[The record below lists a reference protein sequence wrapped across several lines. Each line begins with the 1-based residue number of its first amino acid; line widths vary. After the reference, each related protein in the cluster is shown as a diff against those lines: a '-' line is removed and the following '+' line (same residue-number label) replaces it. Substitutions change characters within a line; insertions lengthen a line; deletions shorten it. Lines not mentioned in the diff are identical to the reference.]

1 LRFLVRKS
9 GGNDA
14 MRGFDP
20 GKLRPSFCD
29 ARCYVIRRMLSKP
42 HSALIVVG
50 HGSTVNPD
58 SSTPTFAHV
67 DRLSRSDLFGEVQP
81 AFWKEEPSLRQVLH
95 MIDSNDV
102 YVVPNFIS
110 EGYFTRTVIPRELAL
125 DGAFTQRATRT
136 IKYCDPVGNHPRMTE
151 LLLRRAAEVAPGA
164 PPEETALFIVAH
176 GTDLNDNSAM
186 AAKREVA
193 RIRAA
198 GRYAAVFNAY
208 MDEEPL
214 ISRWHEIAS
223 QPQVVVVPF
232 FIADG
237 LHSYQ
242 EIPVL
247 LGIQDEPGGAA
258 SDAEVFR
265 HNPFRV
271 RGRTLF
277 YASAIGTEALFAD
290 LIVDQVRG
298 FDEKHPGM
306 VA

>member
-1 LRFLVRKS
+1 
-9 GGNDA
+9 
-14 MRGFDP
+14 MRRLDSR
-20 GKLRPSFCD
+20 KLRPSFCD

-58 SSTPTFAHV
+58 SSTPTLAHV
-67 DRLSRSDLFGEVQP
+67 DTLSRRGLFGEVQP

-110 EGYFTRTVIPRELAL
+110 EGYFTRTVIPRELEL
-125 DGAFTQRATRT
+125 DGAFTQRGART

-164 PPEETALFIVAH
+164 RPEETALFIVAH

-214 ISRWHEIAS
+214 ISRWDEIAS

-247 LGIQDEPGGAA
+247 LGMQDEPGGAA
-258 SDAEVFR
+258 SDADVFR
-265 HNPFRV
+265 RNPYRI

-290 LIVDQVRG
+290 LIVDQVRS
-298 FDEKHPGM
+298 FDEQHPGM
-306 VA
+306 AA